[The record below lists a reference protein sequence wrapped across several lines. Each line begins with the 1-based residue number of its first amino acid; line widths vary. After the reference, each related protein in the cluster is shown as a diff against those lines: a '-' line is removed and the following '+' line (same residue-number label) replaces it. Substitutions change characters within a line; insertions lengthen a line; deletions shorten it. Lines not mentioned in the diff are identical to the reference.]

1 MVQQAKK
8 DGITINVRHA
18 KILLCGASRAGK
30 TSFSRLLRNKTF
42 KQLESTDAGHTKQVL
57 VAGKVNV
64 VGSNWVNLD
73 SSLETQTLTEK
84 LHLKLRLKY
93 DTEHNKNIKPNND
106 IQDIEH
112 KSIKNHEDIEPA
124 NIKDYEDIEHSKG
137 TEDNKSIEHNKD
149 TEDCEDS
156 EDSKDTENNRQTREF
171 MNTLASTAGRE
182 LTISNWQETDQTT
195 VSKSLPATSNNQL
208 QTNAKMSDNTQNY
221 KIQSRQ
227 KVSTE
232 EEMAK
237 IPLLESESIPE
248 TWDLFTFLD
257 TGGQPEFINL
267 LPAINSSTA
276 ITFIILNL
284 SDGKKSL
291 ENYIEA
297 KFEREGYDKDK
308 YEYKL
313 GYSNKDLLKSLLSSV
328 KVTTLKQDDFC
339 SEYKVTEDKH
349 PKPVVYIIGTCAD
362 VLKERCKTYDQEIK
376 DIDEEIEILVE
387 LLNKDKALEFR
398 CNKARRYVH
407 PIDNKVPRV
416 PKDKICHNDLGMQT
430 VQLDTIDIVSNIRE
444 YLNEILREKAQYE
457 IPISWFILELELRKN
472 DKICISLSEV
482 QQICNNIMPS
492 QRQMTSEQIT
502 QVLKFYHQYGML
514 LYFDEVDGM
523 KNFVIT
529 NPQWL
534 FTNLTKIIMCQ
545 FECNATESYD
555 AQTIKMMQNGICDI
569 ELFEKIRDLD
579 LQGIEL
585 KSFLDLLIHLKVIAL
600 IAPMDSVTPMDSGYF
615 IPNMLPLYSG
625 NTETIFTERE
635 YGTATVSIDGQ
646 ENKTVEPL
654 LIQFA
659 FGTIP
664 RGLFGFLVVEI
675 LQQNDSES
683 EVYKLYGQNNLN
695 KPVLFRCANL
705 ITFRAKPCFFISL
718 IDRISYLEIQVR
730 AEYIQP
736 SYHCKARIRVAK
748 ALKEVC
754 KSFKWPFNDCRY
766 GFLCKSDS
774 EVCSQSPH
782 LTLLNPDIIFT
793 ERHAELLTDAE
804 CKYDHSTEL
813 NEAHQV
819 WFKVC
824 QLHVHS

>member
-57 VAGKVNV
+57 IAGKVNV
-64 VGSNWVNLD
+64 IDSNWVNLD

-93 DTEHNKNIKPNND
+93 DTEHNKNIKHNND
-106 IQDIEH
+106 TQVKNHKDIEH
-112 KSIKNHEDIEPA
+112 N
-124 NIKDYEDIEHSKG
+124 KG

-149 TEDCEDS
+149 TEDCGDS
-156 EDSKDTENNRQTREF
+156 EDSKDTEHNRQTGEV
-171 MNTLASTAGRE
+171 MNTLVSTAGRE
-182 LTISNWQETDQTT
+182 LTTSNWQETDQTA

-208 QTNAKMSDNTQNY
+208 QTNATMSDNTQNY
-221 KIQSRQ
+221 KIQSHQ

-237 IPLLESESIPE
+237 IPLLESESTPE

-291 ENYIEA
+291 ENYLEA

-313 GYSNKDLLKSLLSSV
+313 GYSNKDLLKCLLSSV
-328 KVTTLKQDDFC
+328 KVTALKQDDFC

-362 VLKERCKTYDQEIK
+362 VLKERYKTYDQEIK
-376 DIDEEIEILVE
+376 GIDEEIEILVE
-387 LLNKDKALEFR
+387 LLNKDNALEFR
-398 CNKARRYVH
+398 CNKALRYVH

-416 PKDKICHNDLGMQT
+416 PKDKICHDDPGMQT
-430 VQLDTIDIVSNIRE
+430 VQLDTIDIVSNIRQ
-444 YLNEILREKAQYE
+444 YLNKILREKAQYE

-472 DKICISLSEV
+472 NKICISLSEV

-492 QRQMTSEQIT
+492 HRQMTSEQIT

-545 FECNATESYD
+545 FECDATESYD
-555 AQTIKMMQNGICDI
+555 AQTIKRMQNGICDI

-600 IAPMDSVTPMDSGYF
+600 IAPMDSGYF

-635 YGTATVSIDGQ
+635 YGTATISIDGQ

-659 FGTIP
+659 FNTIP

-675 LQQNDSES
+675 LQQNSSES
-683 EVYKLYGQNNLN
+683 EVYKLYGQNNFE
-695 KPVLFRCANL
+695 KHVLFRCANL

-730 AEYIQP
+730 AKYIEP
-736 SYHCKARIRVAK
+736 SYHCKAQIRVTK

-754 KSFKWPFNDCRY
+754 KSFKWPFNDCHY

-774 EVCSQSPH
+774 AFCSQSPH

-793 ERHAELLTDAE
+793 ERRAESLTYAE
-804 CKYDHSTEL
+804 CKNDRPTKL
-813 NEAHQV
+813 NEANQV